1 MERLGLRPVSG
12 RAVGPHERIQAA
24 QQRTGITGVAPYG
37 GIGPAVGVA
46 LEPAAETDQLGNLV
60 GHRLV
65 VAERRHALARH
76 PTTDD
81 LVMTKGHATVLETSG
96 LGLGD
101 VVEQRG
107 QANDEVGRGLG
118 DDGDRVRQDV
128 LVTMDRILLHPQRR
142 QLGYERVDAA
152 AVDRRPQGGGNVV
165 GHQNL
170 VESFGWRQLGRR
182 HRSQSLRFSP

>member
-1 MERLGLRPVSG
+1 
-12 RAVGPHERIQAA
+12 
-24 QQRTGITGVAPYG
+24 
-37 GIGPAVGVA
+37 
-46 LEPAAETDQLGNLV
+46 
-60 GHRLV
+60 
-65 VAERRHALARH
+65 
-76 PTTDD
+76 
-81 LVMTKGHATVLETSG
+81 MTKGHATVLETSG

-101 VVEQRG
+101 VVEQCG

-118 DDGDRVRQDV
+118 DDGDRMGQDV
-128 LVTMDRILLHPQRR
+128 LVAMDRILLHPQRR
-142 QLGYERVDAA
+142 QLGYERVDTA